1 MKLCVMRVYRDD
13 SDFIPYSVAL
23 YMRYRKVIKQS
34 LFNCLIN
41 TLKFIV
47 ISGVD

>member
-1 MKLCVMRVYRDD
+1 MKLCVMGVYRDD

-23 YMRYRKVIKQS
+23 YTRYLKIIKRS
-34 LFNCLIN
+34 LFICLIN
-41 TLKFIV
+41 TLKIIV